1 MQLAEMWRF
10 ALMPSLRHGE
20 ATLDRNPGAGADHNR
35 QKIKGRS

>member
-20 ATLDRNPGAGADHNR
+20 ATLDRDPDAGVGHE
-35 QKIKGRS
+35 KIKGLS

>member
-20 ATLDRNPGAGADHNR
+20 ATLDRDPDAGVDHE
-35 QKIKGRS
+35 KIKGLS